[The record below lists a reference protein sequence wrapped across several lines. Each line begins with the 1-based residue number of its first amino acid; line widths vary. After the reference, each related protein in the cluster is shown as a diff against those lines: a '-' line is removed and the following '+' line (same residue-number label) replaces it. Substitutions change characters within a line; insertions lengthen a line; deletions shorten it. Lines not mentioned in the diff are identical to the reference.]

1 VTPLY
6 LFDIDGTLVH
16 AHGSGR
22 VAFDAVLSELHGI
35 DGASSGVRYGGKTDH
50 NIVDEIFATRLGRA
64 MTDAER
70 AAFIDAYVPRLHVEL
85 DANGVDVVPGVD
97 AALAYLA
104 PRTRVLGI
112 ATGNIRRGAD
122 AKLVHAK
129 LDHWFSF
136 GGYACDAPVRADL
149 VAVAIRRGRE
159 QGLAGEVVVVGDT
172 VHDIA
177 AARANGA
184 TVVAVTTGSDS
195 AEMLR
200 DADAVF
206 ASLDELPAWHAARF
220 GQ

>member
-1 VTPLY
+1 MTPLY
-6 LFDIDGTLVH
+6 LFDIDGTLVQ

-22 VAFDAVLSELHGI
+22 VAFDAVLADQHGI
-35 DGASSGVRYGGKTDH
+35 DGASTGVRYGGKTDH
-50 NIVDEIFATRLGRA
+50 NIVDEIFTTKLGRA
-64 MTDAER
+64 ATEVER

-85 DANGVDVVPGVD
+85 TRNGVDVIPGVA
-97 AALAYLA
+97 AALTYLA
-104 PRTRVLGI
+104 PRTPALGI
-112 ATGNIRRGAD
+112 ATGNIRLGAD
-122 AKLVHAK
+122 AKLLHAK

-159 QGLAGEVVVVGDT
+159 RGLAGEVIVVGDT

-206 ASLDELPAWHAARF
+206 ASLDELPAWHEARF
-220 GQ
+220 GY